1 MESGSMSLDEFKK
14 RDAATYDELPVTYV
28 EYVHRI
34 SHFIVEEICA
44 QANLQDGERVLDV
57 GSGTGMATVLAA
69 EFIAPSGKAVG
80 IDHSPGLVE
89 MARQMP
95 ARGLPVESLPLE
107 YLVMDAEK
115 LEFPDASF
123 DAVISFSAIFHF
135 PNPDRAL
142 AEMFRV
148 LRPGGRLILSY
159 TAIRPSDPVPRL
171 FFLLGQ
177 LKKKLLNPWQPYL
190 FAPGSLVASASKFL
204 PPLDVAAEPDWSMRN
219 PEKRIA
225 TEIEAAGFTG
235 LHSVWSGRHVEFSSP
250 EDFYEAQ
257 LMISSDLR
265 TRASRAPEERVNALR
280 KEYVESAREV
290 VRRGGK
296 LLYPFGAVIIKA
308 GKPAR

>member
-1 MESGSMSLDEFKK
+1 METGSMSLDDFKK

-80 IDHSPGLVE
+80 IDHSPGLVD

-159 TAIRPSDPVPRL
+159 TAVRPFEPLQRLSFLLRQLKRRL
-171 FFLLGQ
+171 F
-177 LKKKLLNPWQPYL
+177 NTWQPYL
-190 FAPGSLVASASKFL
+190 FAPGSLVATAAKFL
-204 PPLDVAAEPDWSMRN
+204 PPLDLPAEPDWSVRN
-219 PEKRIA
+219 PEKRIDS
-225 TEIEAAGFTG
+225 EIKAAGFRG
-235 LHSVWSGRHVEFSSP
+235 LERAWVGRHVEFSSP
-250 EDFYEAQ
+250 EEFYEAQ
-257 LMISSDLR
+257 MMISSDLR
-265 TRASRAPEERVNALR
+265 TRASRTPEKQVEALR
-280 KEYVESAREV
+280 KEYLQSAREV
-290 VRRGGK
+290 LRRGGK

-308 GKPAR
+308 AKPPG